1 MVRGYL
7 KIQNGCKTHFLIR
20 LPLERN
26 RNVSAQRPGQRCCWW
41 VCPCLAAVQGL
52 RLFALCTSLVLM
64 ATFSPSPAPRRSSR
78 LQTRG
83 NSPTRP
89 QRPLRLA
96 QTSTLNQL
104 VDGTNSVASGMDL
117 DDRASI
123 FTDKSLSRMG
133 SDILFAKTDEMSV
146 SFYANL
152 PLEVKQ
158 VLRTSGTV
166 HISDNI

>member
-1 MVRGYL
+1 MRALSGQARDVVGGYVL
-7 KIQNGCKTHFLIR
+7 VWQ
-20 LPLERN
+20 
-26 RNVSAQRPGQRCCWW
+26 W
-41 VCPCLAAVQGL
+41 VQG
-52 RLFALCTSLVLM
+52 RSRSALCTSLVLM

-83 NSPTRP
+83 NSPTRS
-89 QRPLRLA
+89 QRSLRLA

-158 VLRTSGTV
+158 VLRTSGAV
-166 HISDNI
+166 HISDNIWLTSPPPLQTSIRTHTLGKLIQ

>member
-1 MVRGYL
+1 M
-7 KIQNGCKTHFLIR
+7 
-20 LPLERN
+20 
-26 RNVSAQRPGQRCCWW
+26 SAQRPGKRCCWW
-41 VCPCLAAVQGL
+41 VCPCLAVGSRLSKVGL
-52 RLFALCTSLVLM
+52 HCTSLVLM

-78 LQTRG
+78 LQTHG
-83 NSPTRP
+83 NSPTRS

-104 VDGTNSVASGMDL
+104 IDGTNTVASGMDL

-158 VLRTSGTV
+158 VLRTSGAV
-166 HISDNI
+166 HISDNIWLTLPPLQTSIRTHTLGKLIQ